1 MIEIRELIIR
11 GKVNGEFDSTSQ
23 DIAKIIDE
31 KIDKKLSEYNA
42 KLSKSERK
50 NLINQCINELYEK
63 VDFESRLWVI

>member
-1 MIEIRELIIR
+1 MIEIKELIIR

-31 KIDKKLSEYNA
+31 KIDKKLSEYNP

-63 VDFESRLWVI
+63 VDFESRL

>member
-1 MIEIRELIIR
+1 MIEIKELIIR
-11 GKVNGEFDSTSQ
+11 GKVNGDFDSTSQ

-31 KIDKKLSEYNA
+31 KIDKKLSEYNP

-63 VDFESRLWVI
+63 VDFESRL